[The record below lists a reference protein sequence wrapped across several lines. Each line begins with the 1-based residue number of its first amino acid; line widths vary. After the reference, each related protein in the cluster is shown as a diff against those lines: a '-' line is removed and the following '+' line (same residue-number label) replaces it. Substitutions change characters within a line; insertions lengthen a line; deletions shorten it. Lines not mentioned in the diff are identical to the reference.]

1 MKKVD
6 YKDLT
11 DLIIVPGH
19 AVYTGEGSAL
29 DEKNWEL
36 ESYQAGNV
44 GVFVSHIHK
53 GIEILQEHEK
63 ALLIFSG
70 GITHPAPNIISEAF
84 GYMAVA
90 KKMGWILPEI
100 IGRIFMEEF
109 ASDSYENLLFS
120 ICRFHEVTGNYPLRI
135 TVVGF
140 DFKKDRFNDF
150 HLKAIGYPSIRFTY
164 IGINMSGDIQKELQG
179 EKKNGYDQFKKDLY
193 GCDTFLKTKKVKRN
207 PYRRFKRIEKINI
220 SVGKRIQRDF
230 SIPEENSSFFG
241 ETLAKYVES
250 NLTKEFAIFYKSV
263 AGYGQT
269 LPQIVFHKEEIIS
282 LMVETIQNDNQLALE
297 PLFELTKSLAKDLSS
312 DFNPYFIRFFSAIT
326 NHAKS
331 GYIEII
337 EHAYDTLAFLLKFC
351 QKFLSSD
358 LRPTF
363 DVLSPLLGAEK
374 QKSHIRRFAAESLS
388 FMIRKLKHENL
399 KLFIEHVFSYPE
411 SFPNL
416 NLESYTV
423 GISILFF
430 QSIKGVEKQLYSSS
444 DEIFKQIL
452 NHLDHNLNN
461 NVYLKTLTNVF
472 KMTLHQ
478 SGNPSVSAP
487 IWKVLLN
494 YLASKAEDLQSEF
507 KSNKINSLTVHS
519 NLNYKTIITL
529 LNLISEGSTLR
540 KGTRVGDY
548 KDLLNSVELVISAL
562 KQIFSN
568 PNDHQIYEKNNS
580 DMFSAT
586 SKCFSSIL
594 AYCPPNFLVTT
605 GRIVSLS
612 FFNLLCASKQFS
624 HGFQLVLVLGKMK
637 WSHFYSMCL
646 PLLVDLSNSCWEAD
660 NHPSS
665 SKVSKNQLDVLL
677 VWSHLIRFGVL
688 KDTQNK
694 AVSQISNGKI
704 VLYSKS
710 SKSDTFLKGLVK
722 LVEGSIGEMD
732 TISSKNSSN
741 QIYNLVDVISIS
753 LAILQV
759 SSVNLESMS
768 QKILNL
774 IYSVVG
780 AIEKNKTDNSD
791 RLSSKPTTFYSD
803 DCESLYTECS
813 LLGQAVCMYSELIS
827 QSLQSD
833 SEKVVKD
840 FANKGLDLFSEIA
853 SNVLRLDLLSAEG
866 ESILSAKK
874 IAICRKNPC
883 LLNSLALLTRSLNEL
898 SSSANQNN
906 SKFEKP
912 LSSFNS
918 KLNKQFLNYSYVINL
933 VIPSLLG
940 NLSSFNKELR
950 RSTLKFIE
958 SLIMNLQTPSAAE
971 SVNIELINELV
982 AAENC
987 GIGLNEY
994 RDKMNHVRKI
1004 VSVILNNESINT
1016 NLSRM
1021 SANLIVSFLG
1031 LNFSLIWKEL
1041 NTLFAQMDSDNRSS
1055 NKAKLFAWDSLFKI
1069 INRIYAVKHEK
1080 INWLDYIEPKL
1091 TQSATNLFNE
1101 EFKLLSNLEQ
1111 TSKLPLVEGIQ
1122 TECPFNNKFNS
1133 IYNYYSNF
1141 LPIETEEH
1149 DDSPFDSQSK
1159 SFSLLFSMHGI
1170 AICEFSDENSVI
1182 SEGNSPNDLVKPKI
1196 DYNVIITNTFNAMA
1210 SFSSVS
1216 GQHTD
1221 ILVQVFNKIMSVD
1234 WNKNKQT
1241 LKTGNKEY
1249 DILFNFDLG
1258 SDLEKT
1264 RRVRLDRLYSSLTLL
1279 SKVGKLKKHA
1289 ELNDVCLK
1297 LLNSGDLRTQKAA
1310 LEVILSYNS
1319 QIKNSDFVSF
1329 SDDLKNLLHKDT
1341 IKDTILNFSLDS
1353 RYTPQVQPSKEQS
1366 DSMDIDQP
1374 IPLEFIPETKSKDI
1388 VSSSSANV
1396 DSVIPVLLRILFGR
1410 LVSKGGNKSNKTSMK
1425 TRRTIILKV
1434 LASLKPEEISFFG
1447 SLILDHFADALKPI
1461 SDIDPSIVTENATK
1475 ENIFPDYTEYLEA
1488 FRNIRTKTKVG
1499 FLKLV
1504 TEMVKQLGVKITP
1517 IFHKI
1522 MTTNLFIL
1530 GSCQNSIDLHQSKF
1544 EIQGESFLSD
1554 DDSDQGADD
1563 EEEKVVDEDEEDDDN
1578 EDMVDEHVDSDGEDE
1593 IDLPNPKRNI
1603 SKLKTTPKELE
1614 MENDFDEDDE
1624 IDAESDAYDE
1634 ESEGNETEH
1643 NSSKSSS
1650 QKSKSVDNDQSDISD
1665 GSDTEASFKTKI
1677 SNKRNRKQK
1686 KTSSLFEENIDN
1698 IEIDSLD
1705 NEADDDDYDITGE
1718 LKSADKS
1725 PVYIHKI
1732 ALKIRQM
1739 AVNLLSLLISVHPE
1753 HQRFPIKPYFFL
1765 INEFAISPRVEKL
1778 SIENTQSESSLLDM
1792 INKCCKSPDTLTL
1805 LFTTNKSVFP
1815 NLISLFSAKKLSDS
1829 VTHRVLD
1836 ILSGLIGLEE
1846 YYNTSTVNDPR
1857 IIQHRDAAISCIK
1870 SVLEENSSH
1879 IISQIQLYLQSN
1891 YSVIRT
1897 KNRIL
1902 VKLVFAL
1909 SNIAE
1914 YVSSKSPKDLSL
1926 LLELLL
1932 PFVYSEKPKNAVRL
1946 TEKTK
1951 SEILKLLNRF
1961 IPMLF
1966 CENSDVEYNARR
1978 QFDSLFIFVSKLFL
1992 IHFQDIVN
2000 RKLIVSIFENL
2011 TKHYDFIDKNN
2022 DLTFVTQVIKDL
2034 NSYSLKRM
2042 DEPDFDKRLHCFN
2055 ELNEKWFND
2064 TSLIGSRAWL
2074 PLLTNLLYFSKDEVE
2089 TSIRSNSTYGIT
2101 RFIEAVSFR
2110 LSEGPAPEYV
2120 NLIEHTLYPDIT
2132 KSLST
2137 GSTMIKQ
2144 ENVKILGVLASNLGS
2159 KIEILNDLV
2168 IFTTDDEES
2177 SFFFNILH
2185 LQAHRRK
2192 RALTRFCTK
2201 LNSGYDFRQKTLT
2214 NLFIPFFESILFS
2227 LELQSSHE
2235 LVSELIN
2242 TLSEIATKLT
2252 FNNYFAMIRRYM
2264 NKKNV
2269 TIERVLTRL
2278 IISVLQSFKFDLR
2291 STPSEGEEAH
2301 VNKMISQVEKVLLP
2315 QLKKYI
2321 SLTGMIF
2328 ESQQEREDKLLQ
2340 RVPVGIS
2347 YVKILKSCPDTI
2359 MNAHLPYLL
2368 MILCGL
2374 LKVRRQ
2380 ETRDTTR
2387 LTLSKILELLG
2398 PNYFGFV
2405 LDSLVTTLQKGFMK
2419 HVLCYSLNYL
2429 LTNIKYEPGSLDYT
2443 IEKITNVFIKSMFEN
2458 IKDESKSMNNTYKET
2473 RTGINK
2479 APLSLE
2485 LLSQIVGINKISVL
2499 LLPLIDILNLT
2510 NSVSTIKLVKRCL
2523 QNISSG
2529 LIKNKGLFSKQKK
2542 IYSSSAETLEAEKS
2556 ENNDE
2561 DSNVNL
2567 IGGVNEI
2574 EEGDLMEI
2582 DRESESM
2589 QSAIG
2594 KKEISNLLTM
2604 LKFVFALIFNHHHY
2618 EATKAVY
2625 VKNIVVKKAVS
2636 ETSNLK
2642 SNSNIIV
2649 EFGLQLLLSIFKSGN
2664 LQFSSKKIP
2673 EEIMEELKKFI
2684 DLIGN
2689 CLFSNHDGVVLLSLR
2704 ISGILI
2710 KFKSGSMLTLNELKI
2725 IVKRCLQLLKS
2736 SSSAKS
2742 PVTISCLQLISSI
2755 LKSQSTN
2762 DGNSLAS
2769 NAHRS
2774 MLMTKTQLDF
2784 MVSLIK
2790 PDLEVEEF
2798 QSVSFSLLT
2807 GIINNKLISNDLYDL
2822 IDTSVQ
2828 TLMVKSYSK
2837 FVRTQCRACLLRFY
2851 INYPITLK
2859 RLQNLINFVMSNI
2872 EGFEVLSGRESG
2884 LDFLYSAV
2892 ESFPTEII
2900 CEMYEEMFVKLVMAL
2915 VNENEQNLVEMISL
2929 VLKKLFVKMNES
2941 QLATSFELV
2950 MHLINP
2956 PTISSLIETDSPDL
2970 EKKLILWK
2978 ASLQIFGISIECIT
2992 DATVDD
2998 TKFLKNAV
3006 IKLMPDILT
3015 VIVFAL
3021 AKSTA
3026 VWKTCELEGVDI
3038 DVDEYSDSKAIL
3050 LWQQGK
3056 TAVNSDKVLKVQ
3068 FPKSSSR
3075 IELRADKKPKIDCK
3089 EEDGVPVH
3097 SCGSERDVKGGTGE
3111 VFEVGDITGIQN
3123 IDSDSQVD
3131 DVGQGGEDGEPDD
3144 ERFEHGDERAEVC
3157 AQGAIFTDE
3166 GRGSR
3171 EVRRDQ
3177 DSEELG
3183 QEAVEE
3189 CEEQGEFVEASQVFG
3204 GSQGC

>member
-1 MKKVD
+1 MIENEAKQLNLGNGANR
-6 YKDLT
+6 YK
-11 DLIIVPGH
+11 
-19 AVYTGEGSAL
+19 
-29 DEKNWEL
+29 
-36 ESYQAGNV
+36 YQ
-44 GVFVSHIHK
+44 S
-53 GIEILQEHEK
+53 
-63 ALLIFSG
+63 FS
-70 GITHPAPNIISEAF
+70 
-84 GYMAVA
+84 
-90 KKMGWILPEI
+90 
-100 IGRIFMEEF
+100 
-109 ASDSYENLLFS
+109 
-120 ICRFHEVTGNYPLRI
+120 
-135 TVVGF
+135 
-140 DFKKDRFNDF
+140 
-150 HLKAIGYPSIRFTY
+150 
-164 IGINMSGDIQKELQG
+164 
-179 EKKNGYDQFKKDLY
+179 
-193 GCDTFLKTKKVKRN
+193 
-207 PYRRFKRIEKINI
+207 KRIEKINI

-250 NLTKEFAIFYKSV
+250 NLTKEFAVFYKNV
-263 AGYGQT
+263 AVYGQT

-282 LMVETIQNDNQLALE
+282 LMVETIQNDNQPSLE

-388 FMIRKLKHENL
+388 FMIRKLKHDHL

-416 NLESYTV
+416 NLDSYTV

-478 SGNPSVSAP
+478 SGNSTIAAP
-487 IWKVLLN
+487 IWKVILN
-494 YLASKAEDLQSEF
+494 YLTSKVQDLQSDF
-507 KSNKINSLTVHS
+507 KSNKINSLSAHS
-519 NLNYKTIITL
+519 NLNYKAIITL
-529 LNLISEGSTLR
+529 LDLISEGSTLR

-548 KDLLNSVELVISAL
+548 KDLLNSADLVISAL
-562 KQIFSN
+562 KQIFN
-568 PNDHQIYEKNNS
+568 IPNDYQLYQKNNS
-580 DMFSAT
+580 DMFSAI

-612 FFNLLCASKQFS
+612 FYNLLCASKQFS
-624 HGFQLVLVLGKMK
+624 YGFQLVLVLGKMK

-646 PLLVDLSNSCWEAD
+646 PLLVDLSNTCWEAD
-660 NHPSS
+660 NNPSS
-665 SKVSKNQLDVLL
+665 PKISKNQLDVLL

-710 SKSDTFLKGLVK
+710 SKSDKFLNGLVK
-722 LVEGSIGEMD
+722 LVEDSVGEMD
-732 TISSKNSSN
+732 TLSSKNNSN
-741 QIYNLVDVISIS
+741 QIYNLVDVVSIS

-759 SSVNLESMS
+759 SSINLESMS

-774 IYSVVG
+774 IYSVIG
-780 AIEKNKTDNSD
+780 AVEKNKTNNSD
-791 RLSSKPTTFYSD
+791 RLNSKSSTFYSD

-813 LLGQAVCMYSELIS
+813 LLGQAVCMYSELVS
-827 QSLQSD
+827 QSLKSD
-833 SEKVVKD
+833 SEKIVKD
-840 FANKGLDLFSEIA
+840 FANKGLDLFSEIT
-853 SNVLRLDLLSAEG
+853 SNVLRLDLLSAET
-866 ESILSAKK
+866 EPILSAKK

-883 LLNSLALLTRSLNEL
+883 LLNSLALLARSLNEL

-906 SKFEKP
+906 SKFEKS
-912 LSSFNS
+912 LSSFNT
-918 KLNKQFLNYSYVINL
+918 KLNKEFLNYSYVIDF
-933 VIPSLLG
+933 VIPSLMG

-950 RSTLKFIE
+950 RSTLNFIE
-958 SLIMNLQTPSAAE
+958 SLSMNLQTPSATE
-971 SVNIELINELV
+971 SANIELINELV
-982 AAENC
+982 TAENC

-1004 VSVILNNESINT
+1004 VSVILNNESINQ

-1041 NTLFAQMDSDNRSS
+1041 NTLFGQMDSDNRSS
-1055 NKAKLFAWDSLFKI
+1055 NKAKLYAWDSLFKI
-1069 INRIYAVKHEK
+1069 VNRIYAVKQEK
-1080 INWLDYIEPKL
+1080 INRLDYIEPKL

-1101 EFKLLSNLEQ
+1101 EFKLLSSLEQ

-1133 IYNYYSNF
+1133 IFSYYSNF
-1141 LPIETEEH
+1141 LPTETEEH
-1149 DDSPFDSQSK
+1149 DDSLFESQNK

-1196 DYNVIITNTFNAMA
+1196 DYNVIIINTFNAMA

-1234 WNKNKQT
+1234 WNKNSQT
-1241 LKTGNKEY
+1241 LKTENKEC
-1249 DILFNFDLG
+1249 DILFNFDLN

-1264 RRVRLDRLYSSLTLL
+1264 RRVRLDRLYASLTLL

-1289 ELNDVCLK
+1289 ELNEVCLK

-1310 LEVILSYNS
+1310 LEVILSYNT

-1353 RYTPQVQPSKEQS
+1353 RYTPQIQPSIEQS

-1374 IPLEFIPETKSKDI
+1374 VPLESIPDSISKDI
-1388 VSSSSANV
+1388 ISSSSANV

-1461 SDIDPSIVTENATK
+1461 SDIDPSIITENATK
-1475 ENIFPDYTEYLEA
+1475 ENIFPDYAEYLES

-1544 EIQGESFLSD
+1544 EIQGESFPSD
-1554 DDSDQGADD
+1554 DDSDQDADD
-1563 EEEKVVDEDEEDDDN
+1563 EEEEKEIDDDEEEKEDEVEDED
-1578 EDMVDEHVDSDGEDE
+1578 MADEHVNSDAENE
-1593 IDLPNPKRNI
+1593 IDISIPKRDF
-1603 SKLKTTPKELE
+1603 SKSKTIPKELE

-1624 IDAESDAYDE
+1624 VDAESDAYDE
-1634 ESEGNETEH
+1634 ENEGDETEH
-1643 NSSKSSS
+1643 ISNKSSLK
-1650 QKSKSVDNDQSDISD
+1650 KSKNDENDQSDVSD
-1665 GSDTEASFKTKI
+1665 GSDTEASFKVKT
-1677 SNKRNRKQK
+1677 STKRNKKQK
-1686 KTSSLFEENIDN
+1686 KTSSQFEENIDN
-1698 IEIDSLD
+1698 IEIDSLVND
-1705 NEADDDDYDITGE
+1705 ADDDDYDITGE
-1718 LKSADKS
+1718 LKSADRS

-1765 INEFAISPRVEKL
+1765 INKFAIAPRVEKL
-1778 SIENTQSESSLLDM
+1778 SVENTQSESSLLDM
-1792 INKCCKSPDTLTL
+1792 INKCCKSPDTITL

-1836 ILSGLIGLEE
+1836 ILSSLIGLEE
-1846 YYNTSTVNDPR
+1846 YYNTSAVNDPR

-1870 SVLEENSSH
+1870 LVLEENSSH

-1891 YSVIRT
+1891 YSVIKT

-1902 VKLVFAL
+1902 VKLVFTL

-1966 CENSDVEYNARR
+1966 CESSDVEYNARR

-1992 IHFQDIVN
+1992 IQFQDVVN
-2000 RKLIVSIFENL
+2000 RKLVVSIFENL
-2011 TKHYDFIDKNN
+2011 TKHYNFFDKNN

-2064 TSLIGSRAWL
+2064 SSLIGSRAWL

-2110 LSEGPAPEYV
+2110 MSEGPAPEYV
-2120 NLIEHTLYPDIT
+2120 NLIEHTLYPDMT
-2132 KSLST
+2132 KSLSS
-2137 GSTMIKQ
+2137 GSIMIKQ
-2144 ENVKILGVLASNLGS
+2144 ENVKLLGVLATNLGS

-2201 LNSGYDFRQKTLT
+2201 LNSGYNFRQKTLT

-2269 TIERVLTRL
+2269 TNERVLTRL

-2291 STPSEGEEAH
+2291 SSPSEGEEAH

-2321 SLTGMIF
+2321 SLTGMTF

-2387 LTLSKILELLG
+2387 LTLSKILEFLG

-2542 IYSSSAETLEAEKS
+2542 SYSSSAEALEAEKS

-2561 DSNVNL
+2561 DGNENL
-2567 IGGVNEI
+2567 ISSVDEI

-2582 DRESESM
+2582 DRESDSI

-2604 LKFVFALIFNHHHY
+2604 LKFVFALVFNHHHY

-2684 DLIGN
+2684 DLVGN

-2762 DGNSLAS
+2762 SGNSLVS

-2828 TLMVKSYSK
+2828 TLMIKSYSK
-2837 FVRTQCRACLLRFY
+2837 FVRAQCRACLLRFY

-2884 LDFLYSAV
+2884 LEFLYSAV
-2892 ESFPTEII
+2892 ENFPTEII
-2900 CEMYEEMFVKLVMAL
+2900 SQMYEEMFVKLVMAL
-2915 VNENEQNLVEMISL
+2915 VNENEQKLVEMISL

-2956 PTISSLIETDSPDL
+2956 PTVSSLIEAESPDS

-2992 DATVDD
+2992 DVTADD

-3006 IKLMPDILT
+3006 IKLMPDILN

-3038 DVDEYSDSKAIL
+3038 DLDEYSDSKAIL

-3056 TAVNSDKVLKVQ
+3056 TAVNSDKVMKVQ
-3068 FPKSSSR
+3068 FPVMWELVAECLTYPHSWVRLASSR
-3075 IELRADKKPKIDCK
+3075 LIGTYYSMNRQDSNEKYLPIMKAEGLFYEVSDHSLVESKPESNIGKGANGLGKGGSDVNDENSGEEDEDELEKEMLGEGKLNKFDPSSILEGYGFLWLIRR

-3097 SCGSERDVKGGTGE
+3097 SGSSECDVKGGIGK
-3111 VFEVGDITGIQN
+3111 VFEATD
-3123 IDSDSQVD
+3123 
-3131 DVGQGGEDGEPDD
+3131 
-3144 ERFEHGDERAEVC
+3144 
-3157 AQGAIFTDE
+3157 FT
-3166 GRGSR
+3166 S
-3171 EVRRDQ
+3171 
-3177 DSEELG
+3177 L
-3183 QEAVEE
+3183 
-3189 CEEQGEFVEASQVFG
+3189 
-3204 GSQGC
+3204 